1 MAKDKIPN
9 RRSMEKRSLYISRLF
24 ENKTFESEEELNY
37 DMNAGELA
45 QDIVYDAWEIE
56 SRKERVKMAKKAL
69 SISPDCADAYNLL
82 AEDEAETFEE
92 AIELYRKGIDGGKRT
107 LGKECFKESKGHFW
121 GYVPTRP
128 YMRSLAG
135 LMECLWEIGEHDEAI
150 KYAKEMLRLNV
161 SDNQGIRYILLSYL
175 IKMERYSELDILL
188 NNKRYRNDCGIDWLY
203 ARALFTFAKEGD
215 SEAARKELKVA
226 LNSNKFFPEYITG
239 KKTMPRFLPD
249 YVVAG
254 GEDEAF
260 CSASRFLPAWKQVP
274 GAIEWL
280 KEQVEI

>member
-1 MAKDKIPN
+1 MTKDKIPN
-9 RRSMEKRSLYISRLF
+9 RRSMEKRSAVISKLF
-24 ENKTFESEEELNY
+24 ENKTFESEEELDG

-45 QDIVYDAWEIE
+45 QDIIYDAWETE
-56 SRKERVKMAKKAL
+56 SRRERVKMAKKAL

-82 AEDEAETFEE
+82 AEDEAKTPEE
-92 AIELYRKGIDGGKRT
+92 AKELYQKGIDGGKKA
-107 LGKECFKESKGHFW
+107 LGKELFKESKGRFW
-121 GYVPTRP
+121 GYIKTRP

-150 KYAKEMLRLNV
+150 KYAKEMLKLNV

-175 IKMERYSELDILL
+175 VKMERYSELDSLL

-203 ARALFTFAKEGD
+203 ARALFIFIKEGD
-215 SEAARKELKVA
+215 SETARKELKVA

-239 KKTMPRFLPD
+239 KKTIPRFLPD
-249 YVVAG
+249 YVAVG

-260 CSASRFLPAWKQVP
+260 CSASRFLPAWKQVT

-280 KEQVEI
+280 KEQVGI

>member
-1 MAKDKIPN
+1 MTKDKMPN
-9 RRSMEKRSLYISRLF
+9 RRSMEKRSAVISKLF
-24 ENKTFESEEELNY
+24 ENKTFESEEELDG

-45 QDIVYDAWEIE
+45 QDIIYDAWETE
-56 SRKERVKMAKKAL
+56 SRRERVKMAKKAL

-82 AEDEAETFEE
+82 AEDEAKTPEE
-92 AIELYRKGIDGGKRT
+92 AKELYQKGIDGGKKA
-107 LGKECFKESKGHFW
+107 LGKELFKESKGRFW
-121 GYVPTRP
+121 GYIKTRP

-150 KYAKEMLRLNV
+150 KYAKEMLKLNV

-175 IKMERYSELDILL
+175 VKMERYSELDSLL

-203 ARALFTFAKEGD
+203 ARALFIFIKEGD
-215 SEAARKELKVA
+215 SETARKELKVA

-239 KKTMPRFLPD
+239 KKTIPRFLPD
-249 YVVAG
+249 YVAVG

-260 CSASRFLPAWKQVP
+260 CSASRFLPAWKQVT

-280 KEQVEI
+280 KEQVGI